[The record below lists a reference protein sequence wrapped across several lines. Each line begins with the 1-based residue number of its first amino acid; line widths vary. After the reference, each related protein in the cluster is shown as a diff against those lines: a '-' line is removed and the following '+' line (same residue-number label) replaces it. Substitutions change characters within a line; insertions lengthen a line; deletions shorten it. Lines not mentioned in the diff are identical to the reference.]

1 MAASSFDYVIRNGLV
16 FDGSGGEPFLADV
29 AITGAKVVQVGKVS
43 GRGEEEIDASGRIV
57 TPGFVD
63 IHTHY
68 DGQVT
73 WENRLSPSSYHGVT
87 TVLMGNCG
95 VGFAPCKPEH
105 RDMLVRVMEGV
116 EDIPEIVMTEGLPWN
131 WETFPEYMDALE
143 ERRADMDFAAQLAHA
158 PVRVNVMGQRGADRE
173 PPTAEEMDKMTA
185 MVAEAIR
192 VGAIGVTT
200 SRSMSHRTKAGDL
213 APTVETEDEELLAL
227 ARGLREAGAGVF
239 QMIPAST
246 AGGDPVA
253 EVAFMRKLVETSGG
267 RPLSYTLLN
276 NTFMPDSH
284 LQFLEKMEEASAD
297 GLPIRGQ
304 VFPRPVGVLLGLDL
318 SFHPFRFNPSYLAT
332 EHLPL
337 AERVAAMRDPAMRAK
352 LLAEE
357 PEHSN
362 EIFLYFAS
370 QIETLY
376 PLGNPPNNEPEPS
389 HRVGE
394 QAKRLGIS
402 AKELVYDLLLE
413 DEGRSTLFL
422 PAANF
427 LGDSLEPVRE
437 LLEHPDT
444 LIGLGDGG
452 AHYGMICD
460 SSYPTSLLAYWTR
473 DRERGPKLPLPWAIN
488 ALTRRNALAIGLEDR
503 GLIAPGMK
511 ADLNVIDYER
521 LQLKAP
527 SVTYDLPAGGR
538 RLAQKAD
545 GYDLTM
551 VSGEVTYRK
560 GEATDALPGRLVRNP
575 ATRASR
581 QA

>member
-318 SFHPFRFNPSYLAT
+318 SFHPFRFNPSYLAI

-376 PLGNPPNNEPEPS
+376 PLGNPPNYEPEPS

-575 ATRASR
+575 ATRAGR